1 MAALHHARFP
11 RTIFHVDMDAFFVS
25 VEELYDPSLKGK
37 AVVVGGQRD
46 ERGVVSA
53 ASYEARKFGVH
64 SAMPLRTAAK
74 MCPHAIF
81 VNGHPERYRECSE
94 KVYKVLGTFS
104 PQVEMASIDEAYLD
118 MTGTERLHGPPLKAA
133 HTLHQRMKAE
143 TGLNCSVGI
152 GTSRLIAKVSS
163 AQAKPNGVL
172 WIVPGEEA
180 KFLAPL
186 DVREIPGVGKV
197 MERHLHALG
206 IKKVGD
212 LAKLEEDELEDR
224 FGKWG
229 LALAGKARGE
239 DAGGWFDTEVGED
252 LDAKS
257 ISHEHTY
264 NEDTADAGQL
274 EATLMRLSEM
284 VGRRLRESNFHA
296 RTVQLKLRY
305 KDFTT
310 ITRAHT
316 LAAPTQL
323 DTEIFEQIRALFRK
337 NWKKGMQVRLLGVH
351 ASSFTTQAGP
361 DRSARRQP
369 PAALERCAGRRRSP
383 ARQVRRVQRR
393 TRRRHARKLP
403 RAHSRESGRPSRQRQ
418 APQFLSAGAPRL
430 QNSSHAKSFILT
442 ALPDGG
448 NIQTPIVFV
457 VCPTSRGLL
466 GVQASGL
473 QQALGLC
480 LSPTESQREE
490 VQC

>member
-1 MAALHHARFP
+1 MAAADQPAFP

-25 VEELYDPSLKGK
+25 VEELFDPSLKGK

-81 VNGHPERYRECSE
+81 VNGHSERYRECSE
-94 KVYKVLGTFS
+94 KVHQVLGSFS

-118 MTGTERLHGPPLKAA
+118 MSGTERLHGPPLKAA
-133 HTLHQRMKAE
+133 HALHQRMKTD

-186 DVREIPGVGKV
+186 NVREIPGVGKV
-197 MERHLHALG
+197 METHLHALG

-212 LAKLEEDELEDR
+212 LARLQEAELADR

-239 DAGGWFDTEVGED
+239 DAGGWFDTEVGAEVG
-252 LDAKS
+252 AKS

-264 NEDTADAGQL
+264 NDDTADTNQL
-274 EATLMRLSEM
+274 ESTLMRLSEM
-284 VGRRLRESNFHA
+284 VARRLRESQFHA
-296 RTVQLKLRY
+296 RTIQLKFRY

-310 ITRAHT
+310 FTRAHT
-316 LAAPTQL
+316 LPAPTQL
-323 DTEIFEQIRALFRK
+323 DT
-337 NWKKGMQVRLLGVH
+337 
-351 ASSFTTQAGP
+351 
-361 DRSARRQP
+361 
-369 PAALERCAGRRRSP
+369 
-383 ARQVRRVQRR
+383 
-393 TRRRHARKLP
+393 
-403 RAHSRESGRPSRQRQ
+403 
-418 APQFLSAGAPRL
+418 
-430 QNSSHAKSFILT
+430 
-442 ALPDGG
+442 
-448 NIQTPIVFV
+448 
-457 VCPTSRGLL
+457 
-466 GVQASGL
+466 
-473 QQALGLC
+473 
-480 LSPTESQREE
+480 
-490 VQC
+490 

>member
-1 MAALHHARFP
+1 MAAQHQPVFP

-25 VEELYDPSLKGK
+25 VEELYDPTLKGK

-74 MCPHAIF
+74 QCPHAIF
-81 VNGHPERYRECSE
+81 VDGHPERYRECSE
-94 KVYKVLGTFS
+94 KVYKVLSAFT

-118 MTGTERLHGPPLKAA
+118 MTGTGRLHGPPLKAA
-133 HTLHQRMKAE
+133 HSLHRRMKDE

-152 GTSRLIAKVSS
+152 GSSRLIAKVSS
-163 AQAKPNGVL
+163 QQAKPNGVL
-172 WIVPGEEA
+172 WIVPGQEA

-197 MERHLHALG
+197 MESHLHALG

-212 LAKLEEDELEDR
+212 LARLQESELDDR

-239 DAGGWFDTEVGED
+239 DAGGWFDTEVGAD

-264 NEDTADAGQL
+264 NEDTADIAQL
-274 EATLMRLSEM
+274 ESTLMRLSEM
-284 VGRRLRESNFHA
+284 VGRRLREANFYA

-316 LAAPTQL
+316 LPSPTQL
-323 DTEIFEQIRALFRK
+323 DNEIFGQIRALFRK
-337 NWKKGMQVRLLGVH
+337 NWKKGIQVRLLGVH
-351 ASSFTTQAGP
+351 ASSFTTQAAQIDLLEGNQQQRWKDVLAATDKLR
-361 DRSARRQP
+361 DRFGESKVGLAAGLRGGFRERTHEN
-369 PAALERCAGRRRSP
+369 PAS
-383 ARQVRRVQRR
+383 
-393 TRRRHARKLP
+393 LP
-403 RAHSRESGRPSRQRQ
+403 G
-418 APQFLSAGAPRL
+418 
-430 QNSSHAKSFILT
+430 KSKKKE
-442 ALPDGG
+442 D
-448 NIQTPIVFV
+448 
-457 VCPTSRGLL
+457 
-466 GVQASGL
+466 
-473 QQALGLC
+473 
-480 LSPTESQREE
+480 
-490 VQC
+490 

>member
-1 MAALHHARFP
+1 MAAAQQPAFP

-25 VEELYDPSLKGK
+25 VEELYDPSLKGQ
-37 AVVVGGQRD
+37 AVVVGGQRG

-53 ASYEARKFGVH
+53 ASYAARKFGVH

-74 MCPHAIF
+74 LCPNAIF
-81 VNGHPERYRECSE
+81 VDGHPDRYREFSQR
-94 KVYKVLGTFS
+94 VYKILGTFS

-133 HTLHQRMKAE
+133 HLLHQRIKSE
-143 TGLNCSVGI
+143 TLLNCSVGI

-197 MERHLHALG
+197 MESHLHALG

-212 LAKLEEDELEDR
+212 LAKLPDSELEER

-239 DAGGWFDTEVGED
+239 DAGGWFDTEVAAD

-264 NEDTADAGQL
+264 NEDTANDTQL

-284 VGRRLRESNFHA
+284 VGRRLREANYHA
-296 RTVQLKLRY
+296 RTIQLKLRY

-316 LAAPTQL
+316 LPEPTQL
-323 DTEIFEQIRALFRK
+323 DTEIFEQARALFRK
-337 NWKKGMQVRLLGVH
+337 NWKRGIPVRLLGVQT
-351 ASSFTTQAGP
+351 SSFTDHSSQISLLDG
-361 DRSARRQP
+361 
-369 PAALERCAGRRRSP
+369 
-383 ARQVRRVQRR
+383 ARQRRWKDALAAADRLR
-393 TRRRHARKLP
+393 DKFG
-403 RAHSRESGRPSRQRQ
+403 ESSVS
-418 APQFLSAGAPRL
+418 L
-430 QNSSHAKSFILT
+430 
-442 ALPDGG
+442 
-448 NIQTPIVFV
+448 
-457 VCPTSRGLL
+457 
-466 GVQASGL
+466 ASGL
-473 QQALGLC
+473 RGGFRERTHENPAGLPGKKKPD
-480 LSPTESQREE
+480 S
-490 VQC
+490 

>member
-1 MAALHHARFP
+1 MAAADQPAFP

-25 VEELYDPSLKGK
+25 VEELFDPTLKGK

-81 VNGHPERYRECSE
+81 VNGHSERYRDCSE
-94 KVYKVLGTFS
+94 KVHHVLGSFS

-118 MTGTERLHGPPLKAA
+118 MSGTERLHGPPLKAA
-133 HTLHQRMKAE
+133 HALHQRMKTD

-186 DVREIPGVGKV
+186 NVREIPGVGKV
-197 MERHLHALG
+197 METHLHALG

-212 LAKLEEDELEDR
+212 LARLEESELADR

-239 DAGGWFDTEVGED
+239 DAGGWFDAEVGAD
-252 LDAKS
+252 VGAKS

-264 NEDTADAGQL
+264 NDDTDDITQI

-284 VGRRLRESNFHA
+284 VARRLRESQFHA
-296 RTVQLKLRY
+296 RTIQLKLRY

-310 ITRAHT
+310 LTRAHT
-316 LAAPTQL
+316 LPAPTQL
-323 DTEIFEQIRALFRK
+323 DTEIFEQIRTLFRK
-337 NWKKGMQVRLLGVH
+337 NWKKGVPVR
-351 ASSFTTQAGP
+351 
-361 DRSARRQP
+361 
-369 PAALERCAGRRRSP
+369 
-383 ARQVRRVQRR
+383 
-393 TRRRHARKLP
+393 
-403 RAHSRESGRPSRQRQ
+403 
-418 APQFLSAGAPRL
+418 
-430 QNSSHAKSFILT
+430 
-442 ALPDGG
+442 
-448 NIQTPIVFV
+448 
-457 VCPTSRGLL
+457 LL
-466 GVQASGL
+466 GVQASSFTCQPDQINLLEGNRQQRWKDAMAAADRLRDKFGETSVGL
-473 QQALGLC
+473 ATGMRGGF
-480 LSPTESQREE
+480 RERIHE
-490 VQC
+490 NPASLPGKKKQ

>member
-1 MAALHHARFP
+1 MSTARQLVLP

-74 MCPHAIF
+74 HCPHAIF
-81 VNGHPERYRECSE
+81 VDGHPDRYREFSE
-94 KVYKVLGTFS
+94 KVYNVLNAYT

-133 HTLHQRMKAE
+133 HNLHQRMKAE

-197 MERHLHALG
+197 TEKNLHNLG
-206 IKKVGD
+206 IRKVGD
-212 LAKLEEDELEDR
+212 LARYGEAFLEER

-229 LALAGKARGE
+229 LAMAGKARGE
-239 DAGGWFDTEVGED
+239 DAGGWFDTEVSAD
-252 LDAKS
+252 SDAKS

-264 NEDTADAGQL
+264 NEDTADQDII
-274 EATLMRLSEM
+274 ESTLMRLTEM
-284 VGRRLRESNFHA
+284 VARRLREAGVHA
-296 RTVQLKLRY
+296 RTIQLKLRY

-310 ITRAHT
+310 IPRAHSLT
-316 LAAPTQL
+316 APTQL
-323 DTEIFEQIRALFRK
+323 DTEIFEQIKMLFRK
-337 NWKKGMQVRLLGVH
+337 NWRKGQYVRLLGVQT
-351 ASSFTTQAGP
+351 SSFEEETQQG
-361 DRSARRQP
+361 DLLEGDRRQRWQK
-369 PAALERCAGRRRSP
+369 A
-383 ARQVRRVQRR
+383 
-393 TRRRHARKLP
+393 
-403 RAHSRESGRPSRQRQ
+403 
-418 APQFLSAGAPRL
+418 LSAADRL
-430 QNSSHAKSFILT
+430 RDKFGESSVTLARGMKAGFRERTHENPVGLPGKSKK
-442 ALPDGG
+442 
-448 NIQTPIVFV
+448 
-457 VCPTSRGLL
+457 
-466 GVQASGL
+466 
-473 QQALGLC
+473 
-480 LSPTESQREE
+480 
-490 VQC
+490 